1 MIYKLKIIPTFI
13 FLLLINTQIIANSI
27 VAIVDDE
34 IITMNSIA
42 NEIKSESTKAEK
54 IDLVNAHIDLYL
66 QMKKVSDLGLEP
78 TSIKLE
84 KVLSNVAANNNLT
97 FEQLKSLKQYNEI
110 VEKVSQQLA
119 LQKLKDF
126 SMKGVVFKPTQDEI
140 DIELAIEPSPKKTIK
155 QLRISQIIIS
165 EIDSADS
172 SNSLDDILEKELLR
186 LTKTIQNG
194 TAFADIAKLH
204 SQSPS
209 YVNGGLSEWLEFDK
223 LPKLYKEIINKLP
236 NGEISRPFK
245 TKNDWRIIKVSSER
259 LFDPHIQKIVDKLTK
274 NKIDK
279 HYKEWVKGLRKDA
292 YIEIFEEKF

>member
-42 NEIKSESTKAEK
+42 NEVKSESTKAEK